1 MLFNSYEFIF
11 FFVPFSVALF
21 FILGKKDHRLAI
33 LWLVVGSLYFYGWWE
48 WIYIALIIIS
58 IVFNYFIGELLRPRP
73 GTILCTRKAILIFG
87 IIFNLVLLGY
97 FKYSSFF
104 IDNLNDLFST
114 NFSVE
119 KIILPLAISFFTF
132 QQITYLVDMYRGEIR
147 GQGILKYCLFVTF
160 FPQLIAGPI
169 VHHKE
174 ILPQFDK
181 DKTWKFCPE
190 HLAVGL
196 TFFSIGLFKKIILAD
211 GISKYANSTFDE
223 VAAGAIPNFMDAWS
237 GALSY
242 TFQLYFDFS
251 GYADMAVGL
260 ACMFG
265 IWLPFNF
272 NSPYKAHNII
282 EFWRRWHMTLSRFFR
297 DYLYIPLGGN
307 RGGHFPKFIN
317 ISITMLLGGLW
328 HGAAWTFV
336 VWGGMHGV
344 CLIINHLWQNFRKKL
359 GHDLSK
365 CTLYG
370 KWFGRLL
377 TFFVI
382 SVLWVIFRAENL
394 SVALTIIKSMFGFN
408 SFSGVFP
415 TGIQHNSDRLIA
427 CLVIVWFAPNM
438 QQVMFRYIP
447 ESYNMDQDYLKSK
460 LRIEWVPNSYWAIFI
475 SLFAIASILN
485 LTRLNEFLYFQF

>member
-1 MLFNSYEFIF
+1 
-11 FFVPFSVALF
+11 
-21 FILGKKDHRLAI
+21 
-33 LWLVVGSLYFYGWWE
+33 
-48 WIYIALIIIS
+48 
-58 IVFNYFIGELLRPRP
+58 
-73 GTILCTRKAILIFG
+73 
-87 IIFNLVLLGY
+87 
-97 FKYSSFF
+97 
-104 IDNLNDLFST
+104 
-114 NFSVE
+114 
-119 KIILPLAISFFTF
+119 
-132 QQITYLVDMYRGEIR
+132 
-147 GQGILKYCLFVTF
+147 
-160 FPQLIAGPI
+160 
-169 VHHKE
+169 
-174 ILPQFDK
+174 
-181 DKTWKFCPE
+181 
-190 HLAVGL
+190 
-196 TFFSIGLFKKIILAD
+196 
-211 GISKYANSTFDE
+211 
-223 VAAGAIPNFMDAWS
+223 
-237 GALSY
+237 
-242 TFQLYFDFS
+242 
-251 GYADMAVGL
+251 MAVGL

-272 NSPYKAHNII
+272 NSPYKAYNII

-408 SFSGVFP
+408 SFSGVFS